1 MVAASCIS
9 RLWPALAGCSGSRL
23 GAAAR
28 GVTGASGL
36 AQLHTLVVQ
45 VAPFGEKLLL
55 LLGALG
61 GDLHAPVGYAMEP
74 CSLGRL
80 LDLLE
85 RGRGLDAAA
94 DVVSGHET
102 AAALG

>member
-1 MVAASCIS
+1 M
-9 RLWPALAGCSGSRL
+9 PAH

-28 GVTGASGL
+28 GVTGASVL

-45 VAPFGEKLLL
+45 AAPLGEKLLL

-61 GDLHAPVGYAMEP
+61 GDLHAPVRYAIEP
-74 CSLGRL
+74 CLLGRL

-85 RGRGLDAAA
+85 RGRGLDVAA